1 MSAKSF
7 QRLEQEIAIEYVAK
21 GYPVDEALA
30 IGRKTAGEIAER
42 KHRAAVRDASRD
54 AKRATTR
61 RTAGRKPRARRSR
74 KTMTS
79 GHYGKG

>member
-21 GYPVDEALA
+21 GYPVDDALA
-30 IGRKTAGEIAER
+30 IGRKTAGEIATR
-42 KHRAAVRDASRD
+42 KHRAAAREASRD
-54 AKRATTR
+54 ARRATAH

-74 KTMTS
+74 KAKAS
-79 GHYGKG
+79 GRYGKG